1 MIEVEMV
8 LEELIEKEDV
18 VEIEQRVVENQKK
31 VKDS

>member
-18 VEIEQRVVENQKK
+18 VEIEQKVVENQKK